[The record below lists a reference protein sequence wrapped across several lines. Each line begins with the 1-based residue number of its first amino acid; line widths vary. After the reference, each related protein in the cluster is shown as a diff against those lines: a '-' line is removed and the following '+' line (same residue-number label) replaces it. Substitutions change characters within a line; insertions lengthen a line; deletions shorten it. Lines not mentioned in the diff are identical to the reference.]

1 MASTAA
7 ARGPHDG
14 PCIVLY
20 NRAALT
26 GLCLGR
32 TRGWRQVL
40 RSNATEYSV
49 VLRGSSRD
57 GLRMQLLL
65 PALLLLLL
73 LLLPSK
79 KWRRG
84 GHSLV
89 FL

>member
-1 MASTAA
+1 MASAAA

-65 PALLLLLL
+65 LPALLLL